1 MKCLGFFIENGVI
14 SQNQCGLKARD
25 SCINQLLS
33 ITHEMYQSFDEGFD
47 VRGVFLDISKVFD
60 KLLAPWYYF

>member
-1 MKCLGFFIENGVI
+1 MFGFFIKNGLI
-14 SQNQCGLKARD
+14 SQNQCGLKGRD

>member
-1 MKCLGFFIENGVI
+1 MFGLFIENGLI
-14 SQNQCGLKARD
+14 SQNQSGFKARD

-60 KLLAPWYYF
+60 KVLAPWYYF